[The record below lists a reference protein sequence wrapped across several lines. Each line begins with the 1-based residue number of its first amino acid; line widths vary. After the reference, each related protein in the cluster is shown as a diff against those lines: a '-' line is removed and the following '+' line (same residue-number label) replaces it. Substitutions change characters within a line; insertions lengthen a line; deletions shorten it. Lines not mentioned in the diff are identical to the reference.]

1 LLKSLYAKLL
11 AVLVG
16 LTLITAMIFLI
27 VIRYSDTARNQE
39 LNQKLYRNLASRLI
53 NEHILAEQDRAD
65 PSAVRKVFDRIRIVN
80 PRIDVYLLDDAG
92 HVVAASGLN
101 ALKRTTVDL
110 GPIRRFLKAD
120 EELPIVAED
129 PSEPGRKRVF
139 SAAPV
144 PLSGNAQG
152 YLYLVFRGF
161 SGDTLAQQIKQS
173 YVLREMLWLLA
184 AGLAIALLGSAL
196 IITLMTRPLR
206 QLTAVM
212 EKFRRSGF
220 AEPPAALRLPK
231 DEIGTLTETFN
242 RMADRIL
249 AQMTALQQTD
259 TMRRELVA
267 NISHDLRT
275 PLASLQGYLETLHL
289 KRIHL
294 TSDEQRNYLEIA
306 LKQTEQLSGL
316 VSRLFDLAKLD
327 SGQAVVALEPFALG
341 DLVQDVVQE
350 FNLAASNKGITLRG
364 HIRAD
369 LPLVVGDIGL
379 LERVLRNLLEN
390 ALRYTP
396 AGGNVAVTTSPG
408 PEGAVVEVADTGIGI
423 AAEELPRI
431 FDRFY
436 RVEKSRGLSAGSAG
450 LGLAITKRILD
461 LHGSAISV
469 SSERGRTIF
478 RFMLAYAPVP
488 AAATAADEAADSRAA
503 NVSAMPKRPV
513 PSLAYPMADRS

>member
-1 LLKSLYAKLL
+1 
-11 AVLVG
+11 
-16 LTLITAMIFLI
+16 MIFLV

-65 PSAVRKVFDRIRIVN
+65 PSAVRKVFDRIRMVN
-80 PRIDVYLLDDAG
+80 PRIDVYLLDEAG

-110 GPIRRFLKAD
+110 GPIQRFLKGD

-144 PLSGNAQG
+144 PLAGNAQG

-220 AEPPAALRLPK
+220 AEPPEALRLPK

-259 TMRRELVA
+259 T
-267 NISHDLRT
+267 
-275 PLASLQGYLETLHL
+275 
-289 KRIHL
+289 
-294 TSDEQRNYLEIA
+294 
-306 LKQTEQLSGL
+306 
-316 VSRLFDLAKLD
+316 
-327 SGQAVVALEPFALG
+327 
-341 DLVQDVVQE
+341 
-350 FNLAASNKGITLRG
+350 
-364 HIRAD
+364 
-369 LPLVVGDIGL
+369 
-379 LERVLRNLLEN
+379 
-390 ALRYTP
+390 
-396 AGGNVAVTTSPG
+396 
-408 PEGAVVEVADTGIGI
+408 
-423 AAEELPRI
+423 
-431 FDRFY
+431 
-436 RVEKSRGLSAGSAG
+436 
-450 LGLAITKRILD
+450 
-461 LHGSAISV
+461 
-469 SSERGRTIF
+469 
-478 RFMLAYAPVP
+478 
-488 AAATAADEAADSRAA
+488 
-503 NVSAMPKRPV
+503 
-513 PSLAYPMADRS
+513 